1 MGKTAASDDVA
12 VFLYINT
19 IKRRKK
25 RISNVFHRETRLK
38 QIFTLFAFLFILL
51 AAEAQTYI
59 YGTVTGENGRPVDNL
74 VVSDIS
80 TQNRVFTANDG
91 QYRLEIAP
99 GVATQILYH
108 HISFIDTTLT
118 VTLTT
123 GEQRKIDISL
133 RPAGQILDQIEV
145 AAEHHDGYERID
157 PKLSFKMPS
166 PTSGV
171 ESLLKSFQGVSS
183 TNELSTQYNV
193 RGGNYDENLIFV
205 NGIQIYRPFLVR
217 SGNQEGLSFVN
228 LDLTRSVKF
237 SAGGFSA
244 EYGDKMSSVL
254 DVEYKKPREIGGSLS
269 FGFLGGSAH
278 AEGVVKDKKK
288 ERELFTYLVG
298 VRYKSNAY
306 LLSFMDSKGDYKPH
320 FFDAQMLLTWNVAP
334 KFNISL
340 LGNFAIN
347 SYLYM
352 PTVRTTRYGTTD
364 VTRQFTVYSEGQE
377 VDKYESYLGGLTFTY
392 TPTKKSTLRWILSS
406 YYAKERETYD
416 ILNEYFLSDI
426 EADMS
431 GETDNVAQEV
441 SRRAV
446 GGSLEHVRNALT
458 AAVTALDFRGEHR
471 LNDNFLTWGV
481 KLQNEIIQDRIKE
494 WTLFDSA
501 GYSLPAIPILPGS
514 TVPFDDPSRIFD
526 IGINNYFA
534 CENAINT
541 LRATGFVQNSWR
553 FENNDTKFILNGGV
567 RFHYW
572 SFNNEFTASP
582 RIALHILPDW
592 EKDWNFGIKTGVYY
606 QSPFY
611 REMRRPDG
619 TLNRNI
625 KSQYSYQ
632 ILGSSE
638 YNFKMW
644 RRPFKFTTEVYYK
657 HLENLVS
664 YSIDNLRITYSG
676 ENDARGYATGIDLK
690 LSGEF
695 IDGLESWISMSLMKT
710 AEDLY
715 NDFYY
720 TAEGELVRPGY
731 IRRPSDQRIAFNIF
745 FQDHVPGFRPV
756 RVHLNFVFASGLPH
770 GAPHTER
777 YQQTLTMPWYRRV
790 DVGFSYIFLEQGRDR
805 YRHKS
810 PFIRAIGNAG
820 IYLEIFNI
828 LGINNVSSYTWFTD
842 INGSQN
848 AVPDYLTPRLIN
860 LKFAVDF

>member
-1 MGKTAASDDVA
+1 M
-12 VFLYINT
+12 
-19 IKRRKK
+19 
-25 RISNVFHRETRLK
+25 K
-38 QIFTLFAFLFILL
+38 QISILLLFLFLL
-51 AAEAQTYI
+51 FTTKAQSFI
-59 YGTVTGENGRPVDNL
+59 FGTATSENGQPIDNL
-74 VVSDIS
+74 VVSNIG
-80 TQNRVFTANDG
+80 TQERVFTTSDG
-91 QYRLEIAP
+91 KYKLEIPAEESI
-99 GVATQILYH
+99 QILFH
-108 HISFIDTTLT
+108 HISFTDSILTLK
-118 VTLTT
+118 LSAN
-123 GEQRKIDISL
+123 EQRQLDITL
-133 RPAGQILDQIEV
+133 RPIGKVLEQVVIS
-145 AAEHHDGYERID
+145 AEHQDGYERID

-166 PTSGV
+166 PTNGV
-171 ESLLKSFQGVSS
+171 EGLLKGFQGVSS
-183 TNELSTQYNV
+183 TNELSSQYNV

-228 LDLTRSVKF
+228 LDLTKSVKF

-254 DVEYKKPREIGGSLS
+254 DVEYKKPRKLGGSLS

-278 AEGVVKDKKK
+278 IEGTIKDKKK
-288 ERELFTYLVG
+288 EREIFTYLVG

-306 LLSFMDSKGDYKPH
+306 LLSFMDTKGDYKPH
-320 FFDAQMLLTWNVAP
+320 FFDTQMLLTWNIAP
-334 KFNISL
+334 KFNISF

-347 SYLYM
+347 SYLYA
-352 PTVRTTRYGTTD
+352 PTIRTTRYGTTD
-364 VTRQFTVYSEGQE
+364 VMRQFTVYSEGQE

-392 TPTKKSTLRWILSS
+392 NPTQKSTLRWIISS
-406 YYAKERETYD
+406 YYAKEKETYD
-416 ILNEYFLSDI
+416 ILNEYFLSDL
-426 EADMS
+426 EGDMS
-431 GETDNVAQEV
+431 GETDDVAQEI

-446 GGSLEHVRNALT
+446 GGSLEHVRNSLT
-458 AAVTALDFRGEHR
+458 AAVTALDFSGTHR
-471 LNDNFLTWGV
+471 FSNHVFTWGI
-481 KLQNEIIQDRIKE
+481 KAQSEIIEDRIKE
-494 WTLFDSA
+494 WTMFDST
-501 GYSLPAIPILPGS
+501 GYTLPAIPTTPG
-514 TVPFDDPSRIFD
+514 TIIPFDDPSRILD
-526 IGINNYFA
+526 IGVNNYFT
-534 CENAINT
+534 CQNAINT
-541 LRATGFVQNSWR
+541 LRATGFIQDSWG
-553 FENNDTKFILNGGV
+553 FESGNTKFILNGGI

-582 RIALHILPDW
+582 RVALRILPNWKRDW
-592 EKDWNFGIKTGVYY
+592 SFGIKTGVYY

-619 TLNRNI
+619 TLNSNI

-644 RRPFKFTTEVYYK
+644 KRPFKFTTEVYYK

-664 YSIDNLRITYSG
+664 YSLDNLRITYSG
-676 ENDARGYATGIDLK
+676 ENDAHGYATGIDMK

-695 IDGLESWISMSLMKT
+695 IDGLESWVSLSIMKT

-720 TAEGELVRPGY
+720 TPEGELVRPGY
-731 IRRPSDQRIAFNIF
+731 IRRPSDQRFAFNIF
-745 FQDHVPGFRPV
+745 FQDHVPGFRPI

-777 YQQTLTMPWYRRV
+777 YQQTLSMPWYRRV
-790 DVGFSYIFLEQGRDR
+790 DIGFSYVFLEQNRDR
-805 YRHKS
+805 YTHKS
-810 PFIRAIGNAG
+810 RFIRAIGNAG
-820 IYLEIFNI
+820 IYLEVFNI

-842 INGSQN
+842 INGLQN